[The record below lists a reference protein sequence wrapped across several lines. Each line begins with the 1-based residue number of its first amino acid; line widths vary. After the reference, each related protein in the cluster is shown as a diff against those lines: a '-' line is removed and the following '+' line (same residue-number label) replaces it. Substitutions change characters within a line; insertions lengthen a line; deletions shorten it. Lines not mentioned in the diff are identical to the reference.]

1 MYCSC
6 IISCRSVSPLCL
18 ISRSNWAALK
28 GITSPGKIVVTLQGP
43 PSTFDTEMELGV
55 AIDAIWPPSNPTKET
70 LVLCV
75 MGFVPF
81 DEACHHGA
89 LKPENRNYNGQR
101 RRRRRHRHS
110 AASTLVKPSLHA
122 TNEPLSLS
130 LCLTLRPRTVGLL
143 TPLPLLMLWQIN
155 HVFTAYG

>member
-1 MYCSC
+1 MIMSASSFLRVAWQATNCEARCVCYVYCSC

-28 GITSPGKIVVTLQGP
+28 GILSPNKMLVIFLGS
-43 PSTFDTEMELGV
+43 PSTFDMEMELGV
-55 AIDAIWPPSNPTKET
+55 AIDVIWPRSNPTKEA
-70 LVLCV
+70 LVPCV

-101 RRRRRHRHS
+101 RRRHRRRQP
-110 AASTLVKPSLHA
+110 ARL
-122 TNEPLSLS
+122 
-130 LCLTLRPRTVGLL
+130 
-143 TPLPLLMLWQIN
+143 
-155 HVFTAYG
+155 

>member
-1 MYCSC
+1 M
-6 IISCRSVSPLCL
+6 
-18 ISRSNWAALK
+18 
-28 GITSPGKIVVTLQGP
+28 VVTLQGS

-55 AIDAIWPPSNPTKET
+55 AIDAIWPPNNPTKEA

-101 RRRRRHRHS
+101 RWRRRHRHS

-122 TNEPLSLS
+122 TNEPLSPSLS
-130 LCLTLRPRTVGLL
+130 DAEAENSGATHTSSAAHALANKSCFHGVWLVHWRRILDLVIF
-143 TPLPLLMLWQIN
+143 M
-155 HVFTAYG
+155 FT